1 MFNEKTYSQ
10 KMDKTIEVFQKEL
23 TSLRTG
29 RANSS
34 MLDLVKVDVYGQAMP
49 LNQVSSITTPDAR
62 TINIQVWDL
71 NNVPL
76 VDTAIKK
83 SELGLNPQI
92 DGQLIRLPVPDLNEE
107 RRTEIKKL
115 IKSMGEK
122 CKISIRN
129 IRREA
134 NDELKSLLKDKD
146 LGEDDEK
153 KFVHNGYGLE
163 RKELM
168 YNDFIVIGPK
178 NDPENLR
185 LKDNIKDWR
194 QEFFYEHAIIK
205 NKEFIPASEALVRK
219 EIKYIFWPDFNTE
232 ELYDL
237 KNDPLEEN
245 NVVKS
250 ESYQELLNQLRVQFK
265 KLKSEA
271 R

>member
-1 MFNEKTYSQ
+1 MFNDKTYNQ
-10 KMDKTIEVFQKEL
+10 KMDKTIEVFTKEL

-29 RANSS
+29 RANAA

-62 TINIQVWDL
+62 TINIQIWDI

-134 NDELKSLLKDKD
+134 NDDLKSLVKDKEIS
-146 LGEDDEK
+146 EDDEK
-153 KFVHNGYGLE
+153 INEKLVQTFTDEHIKTIDTKVE
-163 RKELM
+163 AKE
-168 YNDFIVIGPK
+168 
-178 NDPENLR
+178 
-185 LKDNIKDWR
+185 
-194 QEFFYEHAIIK
+194 
-205 NKEFIPASEALVRK
+205 K
-219 EIKYIFWPDFNTE
+219 EIMTI
-232 ELYDL
+232 
-237 KNDPLEEN
+237 
-245 NVVKS
+245 
-250 ESYQELLNQLRVQFK
+250 
-265 KLKSEA
+265 
-271 R
+271 

>member
-29 RANSS
+29 RANAS

-49 LNQVSSITTPDAR
+49 LNQISSITTPDAR

-83 SELGLNPQI
+83 SELGLNPQLY
-92 DGQLIRLPVPDLNEE
+92 GQLIRLPVPDSNEE

-134 NDELKSLLKDKD
+134 NDDLKSLVKEKIIS
-146 LGEDDEK
+146 EDDEK
-153 KFVHNGYGLE
+153 INEKLVQTFTDEHIKIIDTKVE
-163 RKELM
+163 AKE
-168 YNDFIVIGPK
+168 
-178 NDPENLR
+178 
-185 LKDNIKDWR
+185 
-194 QEFFYEHAIIK
+194 
-205 NKEFIPASEALVRK
+205 K
-219 EIKYIFWPDFNTE
+219 EIMTI
-232 ELYDL
+232 
-237 KNDPLEEN
+237 
-245 NVVKS
+245 
-250 ESYQELLNQLRVQFK
+250 
-265 KLKSEA
+265 
-271 R
+271 

>member
-29 RANSS
+29 RANAS
-34 MLDLVKVDVYGQAMP
+34 MLDLVKVDVYGQVMP

-71 NNVPL
+71 NNVSL

-134 NDELKSLLKDKD
+134 ND
-146 LGEDDEK
+146 
-153 KFVHNGYGLE
+153 
-163 RKELM
+163 
-168 YNDFIVIGPK
+168 
-178 NDPENLR
+178 
-185 LKDNIKDWR
+185 
-194 QEFFYEHAIIK
+194 
-205 NKEFIPASEALVRK
+205 
-219 EIKYIFWPDFNTE
+219 
-232 ELYDL
+232 DL
-237 KNDPLEEN
+237 KNLVKEKIISEDEEKIN
-245 NVVKS
+245 EK
-250 ESYQELLNQLRVQFK
+250 LVQSFTDEHIK
-265 KLKSEA
+265 IIDTKVEA
-271 R
+271 KEKEIMTI